1 MIKDACAQ
9 YFGAHETEVFPLIST
24 MPADILQVIHEQSE
38 PDLAS
43 VFVARLADGAC
54 IEFVES
60 VQPPVP
66 ADLKWVNIVSVLR
79 GCPVGCAF
87 CDAGGSFAGSVSAEE
102 MLAQIDHLVARRFP
116 DGIVPVP
123 KWKIQFARMGD
134 PAFNREV
141 VRVIERV
148 GERYGAPGFHPSI
161 STIAPASC
169 ERFFEELVAVKRRL
183 AFGSRFQLQFS
194 LHTTCEETRRT
205 LIPVKL
211 WSFEQIAA
219 YGERWFEPGD
229 RRITLNFA
237 LQRGVP
243 FEPARLVGVF
253 PPERFLLKITPV
265 NPTRSSLENGI
276 EGAVDAAN
284 PENNQWITERCRN
297 AGYAHILSIGELAE
311 NRVGS
316 NCGMYL
322 DQANARATGSALTEW
337 PARP

>member
-1 MIKDACAQ
+1 MNSN
-9 YFGAHETEVFPLIST
+9 L
-24 MPADILQVIHEQSE
+24 PADVLQVIHEQAE

-79 GCPVGCAF
+79 GCPVNCAF
-87 CDAGGSFAGSVSAEE
+87 CDAGGSFAGIVSAEE
-102 MLAQIDHLVARRFP
+102 MLAQIDHLVMRRFP

-134 PAFNREV
+134 PAFNPEV
-141 VRVIERV
+141 VRVIEQV
-148 GERYGAPGFHPSI
+148 GRRYGAPGFHPSI

-183 AFGSRFQLQFS
+183 SFGARFQLQFS
-194 LHTTCEETRRT
+194 LHITCEDTRRA
-205 LIPVKL
+205 LIPVRL
-211 WSFEQIAA
+211 WSFAQIAA

-243 FEPARLVGVF
+243 FEPARLADVF
-253 PPERFLLKITPV
+253 PPDRFLLKITPV
-265 NPTRSSLENGI
+265 NPTRSSLANGI
-276 EGAVDAAN
+276 QGAVDATC
-284 PENNQWITERCRN
+284 PENNQWITERCVD

-322 DQANARATGSALTEW
+322 DQAAARPAGAAR
-337 PARP
+337 PARS